1 MSDSE
6 STSVHRTGVPAAGFD
21 ALTALEEVARR
32 RRSSLRVDVDRPVP
46 AELVE
51 RLISLAVTAPN
62 HHRTTPWRFRVLTGA
77 GRDRLGHALA
87 EELARSDDS
96 DSRIEKARSKYRRT
110 PVIVVVA
117 SRAGVDGIETAENR
131 DAVSAAIQTLLL
143 GATAAGLVTLWSTG
157 MAARSDLVR
166 DAMELDPT
174 DTVVGVLYLGWP
186 LEPMSATE
194 RPAPETRWIDA

>member
-1 MSDSE
+1 M
-6 STSVHRTGVPAAGFD
+6 
-21 ALTALEEVARR
+21 
-32 RRSSLRVDVDRPVP
+32 
-46 AELVE
+46 
-51 RLISLAVTAPN
+51 
-62 HHRTTPWRFRVLTGA
+62 
-77 GRDRLGHALA
+77 
-87 EELARSDDS
+87 
-96 DSRIEKARSKYRRT
+96 
-110 PVIVVVA
+110 IVVVA